1 MDKKNLGRFLS
12 CCGKMVKLNVDAELR
27 RSGYNVTP
35 VQSQALSYLY
45 RHREEEVTQRDLERA
60 LQLKPSTING
70 IVERLLE
77 KDYISRCPS
86 PTDGRCRL
94 LHLTQAGEEMVDS
107 FRAALD
113 RTDRAVLADLTEEEQ
128 ELLYGLLRR
137 IYTNLEAEVNKP
149 C

>member
-1 MDKKNLGRFLS
+1 MDKKNLGRFIS
-12 CCGKMVKLNVDAELR
+12 CCGKLVKLNVDAELR

-35 VQSQALSYLY
+35 VQSHALTYLY
-45 RHREEEVTQRDLERA
+45 RHREEDITQRDLERA
-60 LQLKPSTING
+60 LELKPSTING

-77 KDYISRCPS
+77 KDYISRTTS

-94 LHLTQAGEEMVDS
+94 LKLTAAGEELVDS

-113 RTDRAVLADLTEEEQ
+113 RTDKAVLADLTEEEQ
-128 ELLYGLLRR
+128 ELLYSMLRR
-137 IYTNLEAEVNKP
+137 IYTNLEAEVNKT

>member
-1 MDKKNLGRFLS
+1 MDKKNLGRMLN

-35 VQSQALSYLY
+35 VQSQALIYLF
-45 RHREEEVTQRDLERA
+45 RHKEEDVTQRDLERA

-77 KDYISRCPS
+77 KNYISRCPS

-94 LHLTQAGEEMVDS
+94 LTLTEEGEDMVNS
-107 FRAALD
+107 FRTALD
-113 RTDRAVLADLTEEEQ
+113 RTDDAVLADLTEEEQ
-128 ELLYGLLRR
+128 ELLYNLLRR
-137 IYTNLEAEVNKP
+137 IYANLEIEVNKP
-149 C
+149 

>member
-1 MDKKNLGRFLS
+1 MDKKNLGRFFS

-35 VQSQALSYLY
+35 VQSHALTYLY

-60 LQLKPSTING
+60 LELKPSTING

-77 KDYISRCPS
+77 KDYISRCAC

-94 LHLTQAGEEMVDS
+94 LHLTDAGVAMVDS
-107 FRAALD
+107 FRTALD
-113 RTDRAVLADLTEEEQ
+113 RTDAAVLADLTEEEQ
-128 ELLYGLLRR
+128 DLLYDLLRR
-137 IYTNLEAEVNKP
+137 IRANLENEVNKP
-149 C
+149 